1 MSDPRTSI
9 QFTIKNLEGKE
20 KKYFLQ
26 PLRRKDAAFVAHNFL
41 RALLK
46 GLSGINQRKM
56 KGDGQAALLQALSDI
71 DFDLLW
77 GLAEV
82 MLRYST
88 IKQGKDNPIIE
99 IEDLNETDYFDEN
112 PEELYLAVFN
122 GIKENFPKVFTKV
135 RGLLGGLGQKAT
147 PDQKDSKSEKSDTV

>member
-26 PLRRKDAAFVAHNFL
+26 PLRRKDAAFVAHTFL
-41 RALLK
+41 RSLLK
-46 GLSGINQRKM
+46 GLSGVTA
-56 KGDGQAALLQALSDI
+56 KGGGQAALLQALSDI

-77 GLAEV
+77 GMAEV
-82 MLRYST
+82 LLRYST

-99 IEDLNETDYFDEN
+99 IEDLNETDYFERN
-112 PEELYLAVFN
+112 PEELYMAVFN
-122 GIKENFPKVFTKV
+122 GVKENYPEVFTKV
-135 RGLLGGLGQKAT
+135 RGVLKGFDQKVV